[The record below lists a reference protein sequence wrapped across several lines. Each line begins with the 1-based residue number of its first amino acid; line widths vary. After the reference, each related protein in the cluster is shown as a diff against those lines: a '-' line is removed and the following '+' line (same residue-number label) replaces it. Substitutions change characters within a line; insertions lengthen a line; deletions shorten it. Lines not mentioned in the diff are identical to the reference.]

1 MFTCID
7 FFYIVLMINILNYVH
22 IVMYVFYNYL
32 SEGERRDYK

>member
-1 MFTCID
+1 
-7 FFYIVLMINILNYVH
+7 MINILNYVY